1 MHTIDLLRGQGIPAK
16 TTLGSAAMIVV
27 IVAVPILAA
36 AGMVDRYLQNKTD
49 IGIKQQQIAV
59 EQATIEKFADAVK
72 FKESLQKQQDA
83 IGSKLSEVASCLD
96 NFVQWSPVLETLA
109 RYMPGQM
116 VMSGL
121 KAESTSERR
130 QITSQNDPNRRINVT
145 VSKRILVLDISG
157 SEMRDYG
164 EVVQNYANRLKSS
177 PALGPKLEGIEVSQ
191 KPGTAGDL
199 KTVSYTMNLKFKSG
213 SL

>member
-72 FKESLQKQQDA
+72 FKESLEKQQNA
-83 IGSKLSEVASCLD
+83 TGSKLSEVASCLD
-96 NFVQWSPVLETLA
+96 NYVQWSPVLETLA